1 MKSATEIRNEFIE
14 FFEKHKHQFVPSSP
28 VVPMEDPTLL
38 FTNAG
43 MNQFKDVFLDE
54 GIRPYKRAVNF
65 QKCIRVSGKHNDL
78 EEVGHD
84 TYHHTFF
91 EMLGNWSFGDYFKK
105 EAIKWAWELLTEV
118 WKIPK
123 DKLWATIFAGNA
135 ADNLD
140 PDMEAENL
148 WKQVTDINPSQI
160 LRFSK
165 KDNFWEMGESG
176 PCGPCSEIHI
186 DLGPERCDKKHI
198 KGHVCQVNAGCARYF
213 EIWNLVFIQFN
224 RDETGKLHILPA
236 KHVDTGM
243 GFERLVSV
251 LQNVRSNYDTDLFQ
265 PIIQHISKIVNTDYQ
280 NSDETQQTAIRVIAD
295 HIRMLTFSIADGAIP
310 TNEGRGYVLR
320 RILRRAARY
329 ARKLNVHEPFIYR
342 LVPTVVD
349 ILGDAFPE
357 IKEKYKYIYIMEV
370 IKSEEDNFNKTLDRG
385 LEIFEKVV
393 ADLGAKN
400 EHQIPGE
407 EAFRLYDTYGFP
419 LDLTQILAEEYKMV
433 IDQKGFNSEM
443 AIQRERARQAGKFES
458 KISKMNEWQIAT
470 EAKQSSKFV
479 GYDTLSS
486 TTKINRYAIVDDD
499 YHLILNETP
508 FYAESGGQVG
518 DKGKIVGKDFEL
530 EVIDTQKDGNDII
543 HICEN
548 GTNVK
553 IDSSNVKAIVDKS
566 HRYPTMYNHTATHL
580 LHAAL
585 RKVLGNHVRQAGSMV
600 APDHMRFDFTHFKKI
615 KLLEINEIEQI
626 VNEKIQQDIPL
637 DIKVTDFEK
646 AKEMGAMALFGEKYG
661 DRVRM
666 ISINDFSRELC
677 GGTHVKSTGEIGLFI
692 ITQETSVASGIRRI
706 EALTGP
712 KAIEFVQK
720 THSVIQ
726 HLEHLLNT
734 QFGQLPDQV
743 ESLLEHNRHLH
754 KELQKL
760 KAGQILEQVDK
771 YLKNA
776 EIMGNVKLI
785 IEQFHNIDID
795 ILKQLGDI
803 IRTKTKNTVGF
814 FINHI
819 DDENRLNFVCAVT
832 DDLIEDKGI
841 KAGEL
846 IQGAAKIGGG
856 GGGGRPHLATAGAKQ
871 VDKLPAILEF
881 IRNKLRQIK

>member
-28 VVPMEDPTLL
+28 VVPLEDPTLL

-43 MNQFKDVFLDE
+43 MNQFKDVFLEE
-54 GIRPYKRAVNF
+54 GKRSYKRAVNS

-105 EAIKWAWELLTEV
+105 EAIEWAWELLTDV

-123 DKLWATIFAGNA
+123 DKLWATVFAGNA

-140 PDMEAENL
+140 PDIEAEDL
-148 WKQVTDINPSQI
+148 WKQVTDIKPNQI

-186 DLGPERCDKKHI
+186 DLGLDRCDKKHI

-265 PIIQHISKIVNTDYQ
+265 PLIQHISKIINSDYQ
-280 NSDETQQTAIRVIAD
+280 KSDETKQIAIRVIAD

-329 ARKLNVHEPFIYR
+329 ARKLNMREPFIYQ

-349 ILGDAFPE
+349 IMGDAFPE
-357 IKEKYKYIYIMEV
+357 IKEKYKYIMEV

-393 ADLGAKN
+393 TDLKAKSKK
-400 EHQIPGE
+400 QIPGE

-419 LDLTQILAEEYKMV
+419 LDLTQILAEENKMV
-433 IDQKGFNSEM
+433 IDQKGFDSEM
-443 AIQRERARQAGKFES
+443 EIQRERARHAGKFTS
-458 KISKMNEWQIAT
+458 KVSKMNQWQVAA
-470 EAKQSSKFV
+470 ESSQSSKFV

-486 TTKINRYAIVDDD
+486 TTKINRYAIIDDD

-543 HICEN
+543 HICKN
-548 GTNVK
+548 GSNLK
-553 IDSSNVKAIVDKS
+553 IDNPSVKAIVDKS
-566 HRYPTMYNHTATHL
+566 YRFPTMYNHTATHL
-580 LHAAL
+580 LQAAL

-615 KLLEINEIEQI
+615 KSQELQEIEQI

-637 DIKVTDFEK
+637 DIQYTDFDK
-646 AKEMGAMALFGEKYG
+646 AKKMGAMALFGEKYG
-661 DRVRM
+661 DQVRM
-666 ISINDFSRELC
+666 ITIDDFSRELC
-677 GGTHVKSTGEIGLFI
+677 GGTHVKSTGQIGLFI

-720 THSVIQ
+720 SRSVIQ
-726 HLEHLLNT
+726 KIEHLLNT
-734 QFGQLPDQV
+734 QFDHLPDQV
-743 ESLLEHNRHLH
+743 KLLLEQNRNLH
-754 KELQKL
+754 KEIQKI
-760 KAGQILEQVDK
+760 KTGQILDQVEEYIK
-771 YLKNA
+771 KA
-776 EIMGNVKLI
+776 EATGSVKLI
-785 IEQFHNIDID
+785 IEQFDNIDMD
-795 ILKQLGDI
+795 LLKQLGDK
-803 IRTKTKNTVGF
+803 IRTQAKNTVGF
-814 FINHI
+814 FINRVE
-819 DDENRLNFVCAVT
+819 DEGRLNFVCAVT
-832 DDLIEDKGI
+832 DDLLKNKGI

-846 IQGAAKIGGG
+846 VQEAAKIGGG
-856 GGGGRPHLATAGAKQ
+856 GGGGRAHLATAGAKNIT
-871 VDKLPAILEF
+871 KLPEILEF
-881 IRNKLRQIK
+881 IRNKLKQIK